1 MAREHPQAG
10 GVPPP
15 QKKNNKKNP
24 RWIKSPLGPNLPF
37 SHPVAHVG
45 VGPSL
50 VRAPPPSGPRPPE
63 KVRLC
68 WGPEGRAWLREGQSH
83 GQGVAA
89 LGAASGEQAP
99 SQSKVERPVLP
110 AWEPCGGTRSPAEG
124 QMAGQEAGKQMFRD
138 DEKAQGRVSLL

>member
-50 VRAPPPSGPRPPE
+50 VRAPPPPFRSE
-63 KVRLC
+63 
-68 WGPEGRAWLREGQSH
+68 AAREG
-83 GQGVAA
+83 AA
-89 LGAASGEQAP
+89 LLGSGREGLAQRGAVTRPGGGSPGSCFWRTGPLPEQ
-99 SQSKVERPVLP
+99 S
-110 AWEPCGGTRSPAEG
+110 
-124 QMAGQEAGKQMFRD
+124 
-138 DEKAQGRVSLL
+138 